1 MATTH
6 PHAVAF
12 AIGLAASLA
21 LPAFHALAAPEALP
35 AGALRV
41 QRAEIIDRQGFEKP
55 LVAATMMV
63 PAGWSQQG
71 TVEWKKVTTQKR
83 CGSLHGLRLAAAA
96 PDGSAAIELVPGDA
110 WASNNFGAPVN
121 DCLSAQV
128 RDAQQYL
135 QAWVQHHRP
144 GARWLDYRARPDK
157 LQGVSGRQQ
166 NFNGGGTSLRY
177 DSGQALIAYTANGR
191 EMRETLVANMSIVE
205 TQFQGLQGRKMQ
217 TMQGQSFGVLTW
229 RAPAGTLDFRQFDAV
244 WATLRPGD
252 EWQARISKSQA
263 EMAADDERTQRELN
277 RINGEMQRENAMHAA
292 QRHAIRMGTIRD
304 VAAIRNN
311 TYQSTQATNDRMHTD
326 TSRTVREVNG
336 YREPRG
342 GGVVELSSHYQHAWQ
357 LRDGSYVLT
366 DSPNFNPSRDLGMA
380 GEQLVRTRQ

>member
-1 MATTH
+1 MFT
-6 PHAVAF
+6 PHTF
-12 AIGLAASLA
+12 ALMLAATLA
-21 LPAFHALAAPEALP
+21 LPALPSCAAAEPLP

-41 QRAEIIDRQGFEKP
+41 HRAEIVDRQGFEKP
-55 LVAATMMV
+55 MVAATMMV
-63 PAGWSQQG
+63 PAGWKQQS
-71 TVEWKKVTTQKR
+71 TVEWQVPSQKKP
-83 CGSLHGLRLAAAA
+83 CGSMYGLRLSAAA
-96 PDGSAAIELVPGDA
+96 PDGSAAIELVPGNA
-110 WASNNFGAPVN
+110 WASNNFGAPVDN
-121 DCLSAQV
+121 CLNAQV

-157 LQGVSGRQQ
+157 LQGVSGRQDS
-166 NFNGGGTSLRY
+166 FNGGGTSLRY
-177 DSGQALIAYTANGR
+177 DAGQALIAYSTNGR
-191 EMRETLVANMSIVE
+191 EMRETLVAIMSVIE
-205 TQFQGLQGRKMQ
+205 TQFRGVNGRSMQ
-217 TMQGQSFGVLTW
+217 NMQGQSFGVLAW

-252 EWQARISKSQA
+252 EWQARINKSQA
-263 EMAADDERTQRELN
+263 EMAADDERTRREIN

-304 VAAIRNN
+304 VAAIRNS

-326 TSRTVREVNG
+326 NSRTIREVNG

-366 DSPNFNPSRDLGMA
+366 DSPNFNPSRDLGVA

>member
-1 MATTH
+1 MTI
-6 PHAVAF
+6 PHTF
-12 AIGLAASLA
+12 ALALAAALA
-21 LPAFHALAAPEALP
+21 LPALPSFAATEALP

-41 QRAEIIDRQGFEKP
+41 QRAEIIDRRGFEKP

-63 PAGWSQQG
+63 PAGWRQQG
-71 TVEWKKVTTQKR
+71 TVEWKVSQQKR
-83 CGSLHGLRLAAAA
+83 CGSPHGLRLAAAA

-128 RDAQQYL
+128 RDARQYL
-135 QAWVQHHRP
+135 EAWVQQHRP

-157 LQGVSGRQQ
+157 LQGVAGRQE

-177 DSGQALIAYTANGR
+177 DSGQALIAYNTNGR
-191 EMRETLVANMSIVE
+191 EMRETLVANIAVIE

-217 TMQGQSFGVLTW
+217 TMQGQSFGVLAW
-229 RAPAGTLDFRQFDAV
+229 RASAGTLDFRQFDAV

-252 EWQARISKSQA
+252 EWQARMSKSQA
-263 EMAADDERTQRELN
+263 EMAADDERTRRELN

-304 VAAIRNN
+304 VAAIRNS

-326 TSRTVREVNG
+326 SSRTLREVNG

-342 GGVVELSSHYQHAWQ
+342 GSVVELSSHYQHAWQ

-366 DSPNFNPSRDLGMA
+366 DSPNFDPSRDLGIA
-380 GEQLVRTRQ
+380 GEQLARTR